1 MSAEGKLKEL
11 GIDLPEIAAPAGVY
25 VPVKRV
31 GSLLFVAGQLPLREG
46 ELISTGHVGRNVSVD
61 EANAA
66 ARQCGLNILAALK
79 SAAVSLDN
87 IAQMVRVEGFV
98 ASAEGFTDQATVIN
112 GASERFAEVFGDAG
126 SHARFAVGASGLP
139 LNASV
144 EIAAVAEVK

>member
-31 GSLLFVAGQLPLREG
+31 GSLLYVAGQLPLREG

-79 SAAVSLDN
+79 SNRPLALLTCTSPRPLWWRNSRRGA
-87 IAQMVRVEGFV
+87 
-98 ASAEGFTDQATVIN
+98 FTKKRIP
-112 GASERFAEVFGDAG
+112 
-126 SHARFAVGASGLP
+126 SHP
-139 LNASV
+139 PN
-144 EIAAVAEVK
+144 